1 MHTKETMEKKYNIIY
16 ADPPWRYDM
25 NRGQGAAENHYP
37 TMSIQEICRLPVA
50 ELAAKDCALFLWVTF
65 PQLQDAMKLFEAWGF
80 TYKTLGFAWVKQNK
94 SGKGFFF
101 GMGYWTRSNVEICLL
116 GIKGHPKRISKSIS
130 QLIISPLEQHSKK
143 PDEVRK
149 RIVELF
155 GELPR
160 IELFARQ
167 KTSGWD
173 VWGNEVE
180 GSASSRILENAGKGD
195 GNRGICISTQRFDK
209 GV

>member
-1 MHTKETMEKKYNIIY
+1 MHIKETMEKKYNIIY

-37 TMSIQEICRLPVA
+37 TMSIQEICRLPIA

-130 QLIISPLEQHSKK
+130 QLIIRL
-143 PDEVRK
+143 
-149 RIVELF
+149 
-155 GELPR
+155 
-160 IELFARQ
+160 
-167 KTSGWD
+167 W
-173 VWGNEVE
+173 NY
-180 GSASSRILENAGKGD
+180 LENCRELNCLQGRKHPD
-195 GNRGICISTQRFDK
+195 GMCGEMKLKVLHRPGF
-209 GV
+209 

>member
-1 MHTKETMEKKYNIIY
+1 M
-16 ADPPWRYDM
+16 
-25 NRGQGAAENHYP
+25 
-37 TMSIQEICRLPVA
+37 CRLPA
-50 ELAAKDCALFLWVTF
+50 GQPLLAVND
-65 PQLQDAMKLFEAWGF
+65 
-80 TYKTLGFAWVKQNK
+80 
-94 SGKGFFF
+94 
-101 GMGYWTRSNVEICLL
+101 RLL
-116 GIKGHPKRISKSIS
+116 VQATAGPDPKRISKSIS

-209 GV
+209 GKK

>member
-1 MHTKETMEKKYNIIY
+1 MEKKYNIIY

-80 TYKTLGFAWVKQNK
+80 TYKTLGFAWVKQ
-94 SGKGFFF
+94 
-101 GMGYWTRSNVEICLL
+101 
-116 GIKGHPKRISKSIS
+116 IKGHPKRISKSIS

-209 GV
+209 GKK

>member
-1 MHTKETMEKKYNIIY
+1 
-16 ADPPWRYDM
+16 M

-101 GMGYWTRSNVEICLL
+101 GMGYCTHRPSSHGSRGYLKCVTARSAL
-116 GIKGHPKRISKSIS
+116 G
-130 QLIISPLEQHSKK
+130 
-143 PDEVRK
+143 
-149 RIVELF
+149 
-155 GELPR
+155 
-160 IELFARQ
+160 
-167 KTSGWD
+167 
-173 VWGNEVE
+173 
-180 GSASSRILENAGKGD
+180 
-195 GNRGICISTQRFDK
+195 
-209 GV
+209 

>member
-1 MHTKETMEKKYNIIY
+1 
-16 ADPPWRYDM
+16 
-25 NRGQGAAENHYP
+25 
-37 TMSIQEICRLPVA
+37 
-50 ELAAKDCALFLWVTF
+50 
-65 PQLQDAMKLFEAWGF
+65 MKLFEAWGF

-209 GV
+209 VKK

>member
-1 MHTKETMEKKYNIIY
+1 MEKKYNIIY

-80 TYKTLGFAWVKQNK
+80 T
-94 SGKGFFF
+94 
-101 GMGYWTRSNVEICLL
+101 
-116 GIKGHPKRISKSIS
+116 
-130 QLIISPLEQHSKK
+130 LEQHSKK

-209 GV
+209 GKK

>member
-1 MHTKETMEKKYNIIY
+1 
-16 ADPPWRYDM
+16 
-25 NRGQGAAENHYP
+25 
-37 TMSIQEICRLPVA
+37 
-50 ELAAKDCALFLWVTF
+50 
-65 PQLQDAMKLFEAWGF
+65 
-80 TYKTLGFAWVKQNK
+80 
-94 SGKGFFF
+94 
-101 GMGYWTRSNVEICLL
+101 MGYWTHGSNVEICLL

-180 GSASSRILENAGKGD
+180 RF
-195 GNRGICISTQRFDK
+195 CIVPDFRK
-209 GV
+209 CRERRW